1 MVVDFALEKEELV
14 AALLVQKQSVAAVPS
29 AVAVQLVLASL
40 VLVNV
45 VNSPM
50 HAVLVDA
57 VELELANVAERN
69 RSFFN

>member
-14 AALLVQKQSVAAVPS
+14 AALLVQMQSVAVELP

-45 VNSPM
+45 VNSLM
-50 HAVLVDA
+50 HAELVDA
-57 VELELANVAERN
+57 VESELANVAERN
-69 RSFFN
+69 RSIFN

>member
-14 AALLVQKQSVAAVPS
+14 AALLVQKQSVAVALP

-50 HAVLVDA
+50 HAEPVDA

-69 RSFFN
+69 RSIFN